1 MSLEQFKE
9 QVRQYVVV
17 KDEVK
22 FLSDREN
29 EIKQRVI
36 DSLKELGEEDS
47 RGHIVA
53 EVNDEKT
60 GISSVVHQKRI
71 SKSLDMDKAETILTS
86 KGIKDRCIKLVPTI
100 NEDEIMAAYYE
111 GLITEQEVDEMFPA
125 KVSYALYLKNDRRKY

>member
-29 EIKQRVI
+29 EMKQRVI

-125 KVSYALYLKNDRRKY
+125 KITYALLLKK

>member
-125 KVSYALYLKNDRRKY
+125 KVSYALLLKK

>member
-29 EIKQRVI
+29 EMKQRVI

-125 KVSYALYLKNDRRKY
+125 KITYALFLKK

>member
-1 MSLEQFKE
+1 MSVDQLKE

-17 KDEVK
+17 KDEIK
-22 FLSDREN
+22 FLSDRESDL
-29 EIKQRVI
+29 KKRVI
-36 DSLKELGEEDS
+36 ESLQEIGEEDN

-60 GISSVVHQKRI
+60 GINSVVHQKRI
-71 SKSLDMDKAETILTS
+71 SKSLDMDKAETILSS
-86 KGIKDRCIKLVPTI
+86 KGIKERCIKLVPTL

-125 KVSYALYLKNDRRKY
+125 KITYALLLKK

>member
-29 EIKQRVI
+29 EMKQRVI

-71 SKSLDMDKAETILTS
+71 SKSLDMDKAETILNS

-125 KVSYALYLKNDRRKY
+125 KITYALLLKK

>member
-22 FLSDREN
+22 FLSDREY

-36 DSLKELGEEDS
+36 ESLKEFGEEDS
-47 RGHIVA
+47 RGHIIV

-60 GISSVVHQKRI
+60 GINSVVHQKRI

-86 KGIKDRCIKLVPTI
+86 KGIKDRCIKMVPTI

-125 KVSYALYLKNDRRKY
+125 KVTYALLLKK

>member
-29 EIKQRVI
+29 EMKQRVI

-71 SKSLDMDKAETILTS
+71 SKSLDMDKAEAILNL

-125 KVSYALYLKNDRRKY
+125 KITYALFLKK

>member
-29 EIKQRVI
+29 EMKQRVI

-71 SKSLDMDKAETILTS
+71 SKSLDMDKAETILNL

-125 KVSYALYLKNDRRKY
+125 KITYALLLKK

>member
-29 EIKQRVI
+29 EMKQRVI

-71 SKSLDMDKAETILTS
+71 SKSLDMDKAETILNL

-125 KVSYALYLKNDRRKY
+125 KITYALFLKK